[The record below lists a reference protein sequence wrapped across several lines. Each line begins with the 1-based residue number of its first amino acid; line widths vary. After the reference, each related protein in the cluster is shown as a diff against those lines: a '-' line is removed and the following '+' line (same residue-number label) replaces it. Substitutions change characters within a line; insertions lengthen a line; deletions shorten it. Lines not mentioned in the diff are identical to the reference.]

1 MVPPSAIEEGVYF
14 IRGFFVKVSPSTV
27 ILDQYDNNPTARV
40 GLFIEE
46 NLVTAYTDETLF
58 DNAGGFSNF
67 AAPGA
72 DRLQIKTTL
81 IKKDIDE
88 FNDENFVELLR
99 LDGGELEKFVTKTDY
114 NVLEDTLA
122 RRTHDTNGDYYIKPF
137 TVSVKDSLNNR
148 QGNDGVYYSDQK
160 TDQGNDP
167 SNDLMTYQIS
177 PGKHMS
183 RDLRLKK
190 SPQHYWM

>member
-1 MVPPSAIEEGVYF
+1 MQLLTLNTAILELWTNNPFAACIPSGATSIGSAAAIEEGVYF

-67 AAPGA
+67 ADPGA

-122 RRTHDTNGDYYIKPF
+122 RRTHDTNGDYYIKSHLP
-137 TVSVKDSLNNR
+137 
-148 QGNDGVYYSDQK
+148 
-160 TDQGNDP
+160 
-167 SNDLMTYQIS
+167 
-177 PGKHMS
+177 
-183 RDLRLKK
+183 
-190 SPQHYWM
+190 